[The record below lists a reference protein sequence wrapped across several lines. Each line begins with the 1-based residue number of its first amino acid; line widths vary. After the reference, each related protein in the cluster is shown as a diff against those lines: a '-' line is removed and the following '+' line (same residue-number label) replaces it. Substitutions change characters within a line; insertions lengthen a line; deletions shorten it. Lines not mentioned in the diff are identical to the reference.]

1 VLNILIV
8 TNGWGVKTIAGGEY
22 HILHVLERWGKEH
35 KVSIIIPK
43 SGYLF
48 SKNILLSAD
57 NYPIYFSSHENE
69 VGGHGRE
76 LIYYLVRII
85 RSSLFSF
92 KFKQS
97 KPDVIIATSHLIYD
111 VLPALILRKR
121 LNNSKKCKL
130 VVYVH
135 HILRPF
141 RSYKQGIWSNINLLN
156 ERISLRL
163 CKKAD
168 LVFVV
173 NPEIKDALIAKGFD
187 ADKIVITDN
196 GVEHDFIDSVKVNEK
211 RYDGCFCGR
220 IDPKKGVYDLIE
232 IWEQVLK
239 SFPESKLVIIGDGP
253 VYSDV
258 VKRVK
263 NKALGNNITFTGFL
277 SGERKISTIK
287 SSKIFVSPSYE
298 EGWGIAVSEA
308 MACGLAVVCY
318 NLSAYK
324 IFGDGIIKVDVGKKE
339 QMANAVIN
347 LIANGKKQKSLTDNS
362 KEVISNM
369 IDWDKISVKQLREIS
384 SIVGR

>member
-48 SKNILLSAD
+48 SKNILLSID
-57 NYPIYFSSHENE
+57 GYPIYFSSNENE

-76 LIYYLVRII
+76 LIYYMLRIL
-85 RSSLFSF
+85 RSSLFFTF
-92 KFKQS
+92 KSKQN

-111 VLPALILRKR
+111 VLPALILHKR
-121 LNNSKKCKL
+121 LNSKKSKL

-156 ERISLRL
+156 EKISLRL

-187 ADKIVITDN
+187 ADKIVLTDN
-196 GVEHDFIDSVKVNEK
+196 GVEHNFIDSVKVNEK

-220 IDPKKGVYDLIE
+220 IDPKKGVYELVE

-253 VYSDV
+253 VYFDV
-258 VKRVK
+258 MRRVK
-263 NKALGNNITFTGFL
+263 NKALDKNITFTGFL

-324 IFGDGIIKVDVGKKE
+324 IFGNGIIKVDVGNKE
-339 QMANAVIN
+339 QMTNAVIN
-347 LIANGKKQKSLTDNS
+347 LIADSKKQKSLADNS
-362 KEVISNM
+362 REVITNM
-369 IDWDKISVKQLREIS
+369 MDWDKISVKQLREIA
-384 SIVGR
+384 SIFGH

>member
-48 SKNILLSAD
+48 SKNILLSID
-57 NYPIYFSSHENE
+57 GYPIYFSSNENE

-76 LIYYLVRII
+76 LIYYMLRIL
-85 RSSLFSF
+85 RSSLFFTF
-92 KFKQS
+92 KSKQN

-111 VLPALILRKR
+111 VLPALILHKR
-121 LNNSKKCKL
+121 LNSKKSKL

-156 ERISLRL
+156 EKISLRL

-187 ADKIVITDN
+187 ADKIVLTDN
-196 GVEHDFIDSVKVNEK
+196 GVEHNFIDSVKVNEK

-220 IDPKKGVYDLIE
+220 IDPKKGVYELVE

-253 VYSDV
+253 VYFDV
-258 VKRVK
+258 MRRVK
-263 NKALGNNITFTGFL
+263 NKALDKNITFTGFL

-324 IFGDGIIKVDVGKKE
+324 IFGNGIIKVEVGNKKGIS
-339 QMANAVIN
+339 QCVVDL
-347 LIANGKKQKSLTDNS
+347 LICDNKRIDLARQGKELVYKMSNWDD
-362 KEVISNM
+362 ISAQ
-369 IDWDKISVKQLREIS
+369 QLRVI
-384 SIVGR
+384 RKL